1 MTTQEKIVALFVEL
15 GLTRNEA
22 LAYLALL
29 EAPEEDGL
37 TGYEV
42 ASRSG
47 IPRSAV
53 YAVMR
58 KLETARAAFAT
69 GTSPARYRATAPS
82 SLVEGMRSETQLR
95 LDSLHEV
102 LDRYPKRAFP
112 EPIWTY
118 ASYDEVIARAD
129 GMIRSATRSV
139 YLSVWDRE
147 LQLLAPALASVA
159 NRDLHRVLFSTD
171 GPTQAPPGFSCWS
184 DELTSDAQKAAWS
197 HKLLAVVDRR
207 EALIGGTEAGVDNH
221 AVFTSNPSL
230 VDLTTNHVILD
241 ITLIAQRTGRDPASD
256 VAPMMRPHLQ
266 DDE

>member
-1 MTTQEKIVALFVEL
+1 LTTQEQIVALFVEL

-58 KLETARAAFAT
+58 KLESARAAFAT
-69 GTSPARYRATAPS
+69 GSSPARYRATAPS
-82 SLVEGMRSETQLR
+82 GLVEGMRTETHTTLDR
-95 LDSLHEV
+95 LKDA

-112 EPIWTY
+112 EPIWTH
-118 ASYDEVIARAD
+118 ASYDEVIARVD
-129 GMIRSATRSV
+129 TMIRSATRSV
-139 YLSVWDRE
+139 YLSVWSRE
-147 LQLLAPALASVA
+147 AALLAPALASVA
-159 NRDLHRVLFSTD
+159 DRDLHRVLFSTD
-171 GPTQAPPGFSCWS
+171 GLAEPPAGFSCWS
-184 DELTSDAQKAAWS
+184 DEGTSDAQKAAWS

-207 EALIGGTEAGVDNH
+207 EALVGGSEPGVDNH

-230 VDLTTNHVILD
+230 VDLTTNHIILD
-241 ITLIAQRTGRDPASD
+241 ITLIAQRTGRDCGED
-256 VAPMMRPHLQ
+256 VAPMMRPHLEE
-266 DDE
+266 D